1 MSAREYWAAEAAK
14 RQRVPIS
21 GGGGE
26 SRAGAEGALMAA
38 GALHSHLQL
47 LNSLGFPHGFESS
60 SHASCVGAGGDEAV
74 DSTLK
79 TLDSEQ
85 SQQPSE
91 KLAALLAQLEVRP
104 QSTTQQ
110 P

>member
-38 GALHSHLQL
+38 GALHSHL
-47 LNSLGFPHGFESS
+47 NLGFFRRGFESS
-60 SHASCVGAGGDEAV
+60 IHASCVGAGGDEAV

-104 QSTTQQ
+104 QSTIQQ

>member
-38 GALHSHLQL
+38 GALHS
-47 LNSLGFPHGFESS
+47 
-60 SHASCVGAGGDEAV
+60 
-74 DSTLK
+74 TLPC
-79 TLDSEQ
+79 SF
-85 SQQPSE
+85 
-91 KLAALLAQLEVRP
+91 
-104 QSTTQQ
+104 
-110 P
+110 